1 MPLKAF
7 RLFSVSQE
15 SKQQKMVPIK
25 SIYINFTLRRYAIIV
40 QLSSNESGVT
50 DKQETP
56 SRPQRR

>member
-1 MPLKAF
+1 MPLMAF

-25 SIYINFTLRRYAIIV
+25 SIHINLTLRKYAIIV

-50 DKQETP
+50 DK
-56 SRPQRR
+56 